1 MGINNLV
8 VSTCEKSVVIGIKK
22 TLCFVV
28 VDKSQLLKNI
38 VRLCEG
44 NKAFMMEDLEGSTI
58 EMSVVDSDIRLAVN
72 NSFIYF
78 ERGKLM
84 SIIEQL

>member
-1 MGINNLV
+1 MGINKLV
-8 VSTCEKSVVIGIKK
+8 ISNCENSVVIGIKE

-44 NKAFMMEDLEGSTI
+44 NKAFMMEDLEGSTF
-58 EMSVVDSDIRLAVN
+58 EMSVDDSDIRLAVN
-72 NSFIYF
+72 RSVIYF
-78 ERGKLM
+78 ERTKL
-84 SIIEQL
+84 SEFINQL

>member
-8 VSTCEKSVVIGIKK
+8 VSTCEKNVVIGIKK
-22 TLCFVV
+22 TLCFAV

-44 NKAFMMEDLEGSTI
+44 NKAFMMEDLEGSTF
-58 EMSVVDSDIRLAVN
+58 EMSVDDSDIRLAVN
-72 NSFIYF
+72 RSVIYF
-78 ERGKLM
+78 ERTKL
-84 SIIEQL
+84 SEFINQL

>member
-1 MGINNLV
+1 MGIDKLSI
-8 VSTCEKSVVIGIKK
+8 STSETSVVIGIKK

-44 NKAFMMEDLEGSTI
+44 NKAFMMEDLEGSTF
-58 EMSVVDSDIRLAVN
+58 EMSVDDSDIRLAVN
-72 NSFIYF
+72 RSVIYF
-78 ERGKLM
+78 ERTKL
-84 SIIEQL
+84 SEFINQL

>member
-8 VSTCEKSVVIGIKK
+8 VSTCEKNVVIEIKK

-44 NKAFMMEDLEGSTI
+44 NKAFMMEDLEGSTF
-58 EMSVVDSDIRLAVN
+58 EMSVDDSDIRLAVN
-72 NSFIYF
+72 RSVIYF
-78 ERGKLM
+78 ERTKLPEF
-84 SIIEQL
+84 INQL